1 MDWSCCKMI
10 SLNNYKIISLP
21 SIFLMLIRISAD
33 FSEYPDTHIPF
44 FFRHQVK
51 TKTSFQ
57 IVGHLQRSFLVF
69 HYINIYDIKQTV
81 Q

>member
-1 MDWSCCKMI
+1 
-10 SLNNYKIISLP
+10 
-21 SIFLMLIRISAD
+21 MLIRISAD

>member
-1 MDWSCCKMI
+1 MQN
-10 SLNNYKIISLP
+10 LFFIISLP
-21 SIFLMLIRISAD
+21 GVFLMLIRVSAD

-57 IVGHLQRSFLVF
+57 IVGHLQRSFFVF
-69 HYINIYDIKQTV
+69 TIYKQYFMILNN
-81 Q
+81 

>member
-1 MDWSCCKMI
+1 
-10 SLNNYKIISLP
+10 
-21 SIFLMLIRISAD
+21 MLIRISAD

-57 IVGHLQRSFLVF
+57 IVGHLQRSFFVF
-69 HYINIYDIKQTV
+69 TIYKQYFMILNN
-81 Q
+81 